1 MGGIN
6 LSSYRVAFVSL
17 GCDKNLVNTE
27 QMMALTENAGHIL
40 VADPA
45 EADVAVLNTCAFI
58 DSAKEEAIAQI
69 LALDECRDR
78 GSLRKILVAGCLP
91 QRHGEELLSELPEV
105 DGLLG
110 TGSFGWIA
118 EAIQEVMDGGCPR
131 YFGDIDAPVEELP
144 RIVTT
149 PRYTAFLRIAEGC
162 DNRCAYCVIPSLRG
176 RYRSRAMEDILTE
189 AEHLAAGG
197 VKEVILIAQDVTRYG
212 SDRYGRRRLA
222 DLLEALC
229 RIDGFRWIRLHYL
242 YPDQI
247 DGTLIDTIAR
257 EEKIVKYLDIP
268 IQHCS
273 DRLLRAMHRRGTKAG
288 LEMLFDM
295 LREKIPGVALRTSII
310 CGLPG
315 ETEEDFEE
323 LCDFLRRQKLP
334 RAGVFAFSPQ
344 EGTEAAAM
352 PGQVPEE
359 TALRRMELLTDIQSR
374 VMDEWNESLLGTVTE
389 VLCEGFDE
397 EQKRYRGRTYAD
409 SPDIDGH
416 VYFAAPADVPA
427 GTFVPVRITGAAD
440 GDLLGEALP

>member
-1 MGGIN
+1 MSG
-6 LSSYRVAFVSL
+6 YRVAFVSL
-17 GCDKNLVNTE
+17 GCDKNRVNTE
-27 QMMALTENAGHIL
+27 QMMALVEGAGHIL

-45 EADVAVLNTCAFI
+45 EADVAVLNTCSFI
-58 DSAKEEAIAQI
+58 DSAKEESISHI
-69 LALDECRDR
+69 LSLDECRDT

-91 QRHGEELLSELPEV
+91 QRYGEDIFSELPEV
-105 DGLLG
+105 DGILG
-110 TGSFGWIA
+110 TGSFSWIN
-118 EAIQEVMDGGCPR
+118 EAIEEAMDGGCPR

-144 RIVTT
+144 RVVTT

-189 AEHLAAGG
+189 AKHLAAGG
-197 VKEVILIAQDVTRYG
+197 VKELILIAQDVTRYG
-212 SDRYGRRRLA
+212 SDRYGRRRLS
-222 DLLEALC
+222 DLVEALC
-229 RIDGFRWIRLHYL
+229 RIDGFHWIRLHYL

-247 DGTLIDTIAR
+247 DGALIDTIAR
-257 EEKIVKYLDIP
+257 EEKVVKYLDIP

-273 DRLLRAMHRRGTKAG
+273 DRLLRAMHRRGTKAE
-288 LEMLFDM
+288 LEALFDA
-295 LREKIPGVALRTSII
+295 LRAKIPGVALRTSLI
-310 CGLPG
+310 CGFPG
-315 ETEEDFEE
+315 ETEDDFEE

-359 TALRRMELLTDIQSR
+359 TVRRRMELLTDIQSR
-374 VMDEWNESLLGTVTE
+374 VMDEFNERLLGTVTE

-397 EQKRYRGRTYAD
+397 EQGRYRGRTWAD

-416 VYFAAPADVPA
+416 LYFTAAADVPA
-427 GTFVPVRITGAAD
+427 GAFVPVRITGAAD
-440 GDLLGEALP
+440 GDLLGEAKA